1 MTRTD
6 SAPYLIRVKIGD
18 REIEI
23 GGTKED
29 VLATFEEQLPA
40 IVEKTI
46 TAFVGAEQGRAE
58 GIEEA
63 EMVEGRLKAEYPSIP
78 PVKSCSE
85 GVVELFKT
93 KWGMRPR
100 TIGDIREALRANEVL
115 YPVTTISGVLV
126 NLTRHGKIRRW
137 KTASGYVYVLR

>member
-6 SAPYLIRVKIGD
+6 KTPYLIRVKIGD

-40 IVEKTI
+40 IVEKT
-46 TAFVGAEQGRAE
+46 TAAFVRAEQGHAE
-58 GIEEA
+58 G
-63 EMVEGRLKAEYPSIP
+63 VEGAEIAGGGLKSELPAIP

-85 GVVELFKT
+85 GVMELFKT

-100 TIGDIREALRANEVL
+100 TIGDVREALRANEVL